1 MKQFCI
7 LLAFCAVVGAAA
19 GEFYRLDLNKL
30 EPGTVLVQTD
40 AAGKMRS
47 LRPTWG
53 MWPRTP
59 DSVGAKVIERDGAKV
74 LEIEKGF
81 QVNSSEWNAGVSDA
95 QQSVAY
101 CRISFLLPELSGKGL
116 AGTLRLQQVNNRT
129 AAFIGFEPK
138 GEMFDVL
145 VSNGDGNGKVVW
157 QKIGRVEPNKWFTV
171 DVKMDFNSKTC
182 DVALNGGEWQTG
194 KKFRHASSWEGTMW
208 ARGLTVRDYRYDIE
222 ANKIPVLVREI
233 VFSSDPIGK

>member
-116 AGTLRLQQVNNRT
+116 DPKQCCVACGKCSQLMRLGSMAGCV
-129 AAFIGFEPK
+129 
-138 GEMFDVL
+138 
-145 VSNGDGNGKVVW
+145 
-157 QKIGRVEPNKWFTV
+157 
-171 DVKMDFNSKTC
+171 
-182 DVALNGGEWQTG
+182 
-194 KKFRHASSWEGTMW
+194 
-208 ARGLTVRDYRYDIE
+208 VRDSVYTALYRE
-222 ANKIPVLVREI
+222 AQQKAT
-233 VFSSDPIGK
+233 S

>member
-1 MKQFCI
+1 MKQFAF
-7 LLAFCAVVGAAA
+7 LLALCAVIGAAA
-19 GEFYRLDLNKL
+19 GEFYRLDLSKL
-30 EPGTVLVQTD
+30 EPGTVLVRTD
-40 AAGKMRS
+40 AAGKMRA

-59 DSVGAKVIERDGAKV
+59 GSVGAKVVERDGKKV

-81 QVNSSEWNAGVSDA
+81 QVNAGEWNGTVSDA
-95 QQSVAY
+95 QQGIAC
-101 CRISFLLPELSGKGL
+101 CRVSFLLPELAGKGL

-171 DVKMDFNSKTC
+171 DIKMDFNSKTC
-182 DVALNGGEWQTG
+182 DVALNGGEWQRG

-208 ARGLTVRDYRYDIE
+208 ARGLNARDYRYDIE
-222 ANKIPVLVREI
+222 AGSTPVLVREI
-233 VFSSDPIGK
+233 DFSSEPIGK